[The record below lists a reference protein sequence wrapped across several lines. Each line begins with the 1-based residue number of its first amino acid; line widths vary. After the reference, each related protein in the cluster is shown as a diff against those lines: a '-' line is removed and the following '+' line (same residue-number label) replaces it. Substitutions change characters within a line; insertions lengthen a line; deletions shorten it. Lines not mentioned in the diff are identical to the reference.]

1 MINLATVLSVRTASK
16 RLPAK
21 ALLTFDNQPLIK
33 FIYERVKVNKLG
45 GRLIL
50 ATTTNNSDDYLSRLF
65 ESESIDVFRGSTNDL
80 VKRHIDLSEKYKLD
94 FIIRITGD
102 CPFIDGRT
110 LDYCMEQVDNF
121 NKFDLFSTKGK
132 FPIGIDFELIN
143 CKTLKDNWKYMNEE
157 DKEHLTYYFYREQNK
172 KRFRIFNFTPPEDWQ
187 KSNSSFT
194 IDTLE
199 DYLRALKL
207 FNNFGNSNIPV
218 KDLLKIDC
226 LRPCAE

>member
-21 ALLTFDNQPLIK
+21 ALLTFDNEPLIK
-33 FIYERVKVNKLG
+33 FIYQRVKVNRLG
-45 GRLIL
+45 GRFIL
-50 ATTTNNSDDYLSRLF
+50 ATTTNKSDDYLSNIF
-65 ESESIDVFRGSTNDL
+65 KSESIDVFRGSTNDL
-80 VKRHIDLSEKYKLD
+80 VKRHIDLSDKYKLD

-110 LDYCMEQVDNF
+110 LDYCIRQVDNF
-121 NKFDLFSTKGK
+121 EKFDIFTTKGI

-143 CKTLKDNWKYMNEE
+143 CRTLKDNWKYMNEE
-157 DKEHLTYYFYREQNK
+157 DKEHLTYYFYREENK
-172 KRFRIFNFTPPEDWQ
+172 KRFRIFNFNVPKDWQ
-187 KSNSSFT
+187 NSKNSFT

-207 FNNFGNSNIPV
+207 YGNFGKSNVPV
-218 KDLLKIDC
+218 KDLLRMDY
-226 LRPCAE
+226 

>member
-21 ALLTFDNQPLIK
+21 ALLTFDNRPLIK
-33 FIYERVKVNKLG
+33 FIYQRVKVNRLG
-45 GRLIL
+45 GRFIL
-50 ATTTNNSDDYLSRLF
+50 ATTTNKSDDYLSSIF
-65 ESESIDVFRGSTNDL
+65 KSESIDVFRGSTNDL

-110 LDYCMEQVDNF
+110 LDYCLGQVDNF
-121 NKFDLFSTKGK
+121 EKFDIFTTKGI

-143 CKTLKDNWKYMNEE
+143 CRTLKDNWKYMNEE
-157 DKEHLTYYFYREQNK
+157 DKEHLTYYFYREENK
-172 KRFRIFNFTPPEDWQ
+172 KRFRIFNFTLPKDWQ
-187 KSNSSFT
+187 NSKNSFT
-194 IDTLE
+194 IDTLD

-207 FNNFGNSNIPV
+207 YDNFGKSNIPV
-218 KDLLKIDC
+218 KDLLSIDY
-226 LRPCAE
+226 